1 MQKFATLLAITVG
14 LCFGASHLKAATP
27 MIPFVQGNT
36 WTLVD
41 PTFTGPIVLT
51 VQSANAVG
59 GEILAN
65 VTFQNPVFPY
75 TLLLRSS
82 ATGDTEMDG
91 FAFNGTEYRFS
102 APAPLF
108 PFSTTVGQT
117 WTSQMGTVTLTAVNQ
132 SVITPAGTF
141 NGCLEYTVV
150 MTDGTTWEW
159 TIAPGTGFVQFGQGD
174 SAFPL
179 QSMQLNTAQAPPTP
193 TPAPCPPVG
202 LSSIP
207 GSSTLTQ
214 AEITGSFAPAYAA
227 GARIL
232 TVALPW
238 NQLETSPGNYNFSTL
253 VNELNLG
260 ATYNIPTV
268 LTIGTIFSGSNAMPA
283 DLVGLSWADPNVIN
297 RFEALLT
304 ALYQQIPS
312 QTHWINLGYEVDAY
326 LNQNP
331 DQVEPYLLFLNQV
344 RTMGRSLLPTT
355 SFGVV
360 YSFDAV
366 RASTATY
373 YWLAGFGDHVAFDYY
388 DIGPDFVERD
398 PSTPAADLWLMTHFA
413 TGLPVLVNEVG
424 YSSSPLLGGGPA
436 AQQQFFQNF
445 FAALQQ
451 NSGSFIGAVAWSMI
465 DMPADAVA
473 QAAAQLGAAADA
485 NFVAFLG
492 SLGISQSDGTP
503 KPAWSTFTTTAANFA
518 APNACLVVQ

>member
-1 MQKFATLLAITVG
+1 M
-14 LCFGASHLKAATP
+14 CFGASHLKAATP
-27 MIPFVQGNT
+27 VIPFVQGNT

-41 PTFTGPIVLT
+41 PTYAGPIVLT

-59 GEILAN
+59 GEIIAS
-65 VTFQNPVFPY
+65 VAFQNPVFPY

-82 ATGDTEMDG
+82 ATGDIEMDG
-91 FAFNGTEYRFS
+91 FAFNGTEYRFP

-108 PFSTTVGQT
+108 PFSTTGGQT

-150 MTDGTTWEW
+150 LTDGTTWEW

-388 DIGPDFVERD
+388 NIGSDFVERD

-413 TGLPVLVNEVG
+413 NGLPVLINEVG

-451 NSGSFIGAVAWSMI
+451 NSGSFIGAVVWSMI
-465 DMPADAVA
+465 DMPAAVVA
-473 QAAAQLGAAADA
+473 QAAAELGTATDP
-485 NFVAFLG
+485 NFAAFLG

-503 KPAWSTFTTTAANFA
+503 KPARSTFTTTAANFP
-518 APNACLVVQ
+518 APNACFVD